1 MRVIFRN
8 KFVRWVLTPLVV
20 LFGLGWG
27 YYQINFPT
35 CTFRY
40 KLTAEVNTPDGLKTG
55 SSVIEVSYSHNGDY
69 GGGESPDLNL
79 NGEAV
84 YVDLGAGK
92 NLFVTLTT
100 AASGRPNLRQITDYN
115 GWDFPSESGSLNPFS
130 LLLKVFN
137 VKWKY
142 GQELE
147 LCQVFS
153 ALGTKDI
160 LAIPFSNLPTL
171 VTFSDLHDLNSVK
184 VVQPNDLGFDAGTTL
199 SRVTII
205 PTTEPLQ
212 NRIDQVLDWL
222 PVKKEEWL
230 KHQDRA
236 FTQGPLINKLYYD
249 AFKAPGIWG
258 DGGSGL

>member
-27 YYQINFPT
+27 YYQINYPT

-55 SSVIEVSYSHNGDY
+55 SSVIEVRYSHNGDY

-100 AASGRPNLRQITDYN
+100 WGSARAVENGRRGRNFEGDLGPM
-115 GWDFPSESGSLNPFS
+115 NPFG
-130 LLLKVFN
+130 LLLKVFGLT
-137 VKWKY
+137 WKF
-142 GQELE
+142 GEERQLCRELSKLSLNTSKAASFE
-147 LCQVFS
+147 
-153 ALGTKDI
+153 
-160 LAIPFSNLPTL
+160 NLPSL
-171 VTFSDLHDLNSVK
+171 VTFGNISDPNSIAIVDPSNFYK
-184 VVQPNDLGFDAGTTL
+184 SYGSGYFLK
-199 SRVTII
+199 RVTIT
-205 PTTEPLQ
+205 PSAEMLTKT
-212 NRIDQVLDWL
+212 IDQILVWL
-222 PVKKEEWL
+222 PAKKEEWL

-236 FTQGPLINKLYYD
+236 FMEGPLINQIYYD
-249 AFKAPGIWG
+249 GFKAPGIWG